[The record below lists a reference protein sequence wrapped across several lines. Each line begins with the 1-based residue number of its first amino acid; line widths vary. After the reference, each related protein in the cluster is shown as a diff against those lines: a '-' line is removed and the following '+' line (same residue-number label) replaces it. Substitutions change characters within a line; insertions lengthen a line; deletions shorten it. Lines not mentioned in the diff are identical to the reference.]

1 MNNMQESTLS
11 MNLGTLNYFDKNAAI
26 ASLLPGV
33 EPLIT
38 KFRVNVNAILILR
51 EQQEIDISGISGTK
65 ELLRADLAAKAID
78 ISHKTEAYASSVNN
92 LILAKEVHYPETSLT
107 RATDSKLES
116 RSLIIYEKANANIA
130 DLMPYGVTEDDLIS
144 LQNAID
150 LFHASVPT
158 PRTGTTE
165 KKQITNQLARLFKEN
180 AMILEK
186 IDLLVELVRLK
197 QPLFYSGYKDSR
209 KIILTG
215 TGSLAL
221 IALATD
227 ATTGEAI
234 KGVKFTFVHQN
245 GSGEKVINET
255 PLVKVTAQK
264 GKLNVKNL
272 AEGPYITIVEKV
284 GFKKQ
289 ELLVNKAAGDRI
301 KLNVQLEKI

>member
-1 MNNMQESTLS
+1 MNNTQESTLS
-11 MNLGTLNYFDKNAAI
+11 MNIGTLNYFDKNAAI

-38 KFRVNVNAILILR
+38 KFRVNVNEILVLR

-65 ELLRADLAAKAID
+65 VLLRADLAAKAID

-116 RSLIIYEKANANIA
+116 RSLIIYERAKANIDN
-130 DLMPYGVTEDDLIS
+130 LTPYGVTEDDLVA

-158 PRTGTTE
+158 PRTITTE
-165 KKQITNQLARLFKEN
+165 KKQITNQLVRLFKEN
-180 AMILEK
+180 ALILEK

-197 QPLFYSGYKDSR
+197 QPLFYSGYKDIR

-227 ATTGEAI
+227 AATGEAI
-234 KGVKFTFVHQN
+234 KGVKFTFVHLN
-245 GSGEKVINET
+245 ENGEKVKNDT
-255 PLVKVTAQK
+255 PLVKLTAKK
-264 GKLNVKNL
+264 GKLNIKNM
-272 AEGPYITIVEKV
+272 AEGPYITTVEKV

-289 ELLVNKAAGDRI
+289 ELLVNKAAGDRK
-301 KLNVQLEKI
+301 KLNVQLERI

>member
-1 MNNMQESTLS
+1 MNNTQESTLS
-11 MNLGTLNYFDKNAAI
+11 MSLGTLNYFDKNAAI

-38 KFRVNVNAILILR
+38 KFRVNVNAILVLR
-51 EQQEIDISGISGTK
+51 EQQEIDISGISGNK
-65 ELLRADLAAKAID
+65 KFLRADLAAKAFD
-78 ISHKTEAYASSVNN
+78 ISRKTEVYASLSNN
-92 LILAKEVHYPETSLT
+92 LILEKEVHFAETSLT
-107 RATDSKLES
+107 SATDSKLES
-116 RSLIIYEKANANIA
+116 RSLIIYERANSNID
-130 DLMPYGVTEDDLIS
+130 DLMPYGVTEDDLIA

-150 LFHASVPT
+150 LFHASVPA
-158 PRTGTTE
+158 PRTRTTE
-165 KKQITNQLARLFKEN
+165 KKQITNQLVMLFQEN
-180 AMILEK
+180 AKILEK

-197 QPLFYSGYKDSR
+197 QSLFYSGYKDSR

-221 IALATD
+221 IAIATD
-227 ATTGEAI
+227 AATGEVI

-245 GSGEKVINET
+245 ENGEKVKNET

-264 GKLNVKNL
+264 GKLNIKNL

-301 KLNVQLEKI
+301 KLDVKLEKI

>member
-1 MNNMQESTLS
+1 MNNTQESTLS

-38 KFRVNVNAILILR
+38 KFRVNVNAILVFR
-51 EQQEIDISGISGTK
+51 GQQEIDISGISGNK
-65 ELLRADLAAKAID
+65 EFLRADLAAKAYD
-78 ISHKTEAYASSVNN
+78 ISCKTEAYASLSNN
-92 LILAKEVHYPETSLT
+92 LILEKEVHFAETSLT

-116 RSLIIYEKANANIA
+116 RSLIIYEKATANIA
-130 DLMPYGVTEDDLIS
+130 DLGPYDVTEDDLIS

-165 KKQITNQLARLFKEN
+165 KKQITDQLARLFKEN

-197 QPLFYSGYKDSR
+197 HPLFYSGYKDSR

-221 IALATD
+221 IALAID

-245 GSGEKVINET
+245 GNGEKVKNET

-264 GKLNVKNL
+264 GKLNHCCPVKPGFINF
-272 AEGPYITIVEKV
+272 IVKT
-284 GFKKQ
+284 
-289 ELLVNKAAGDRI
+289 L
-301 KLNVQLEKI
+301 

>member
-26 ASLLPGV
+26 ASLLPGA

-38 KFRVNVNAILILR
+38 KFRVNVNAIVVLR
-51 EQQEIDISGISGTK
+51 EQQEVDISGISGKK
-65 ELLRADLAAKAID
+65 ELLRADLAAKAYD
-78 ISHKTEAYASSVNN
+78 ISRKTEAYACLSNN
-92 LILAKEVHYPETSLT
+92 LILEKEVHFPETSLKS
-107 RATDSKLES
+107 ATDSKLES
-116 RSLIIYEKANANIA
+116 RSLIIYERAKANIA
-130 DLMPYGVTEDDLIS
+130 NLMPYGVTEDDLIA

-158 PRTGTTE
+158 PRTITTE

-180 AMILEK
+180 ALILEK

-197 QPLFYSGYKDSR
+197 QPLFYSGYKDIR

-221 IALATD
+221 MALATD
-227 ATTGEAI
+227 AATGEVI
-234 KGVKFTFVHQN
+234 KGVKFTFVRQN
-245 GSGEKVINET
+245 ENGEKVKNET
-255 PLVKVTAQK
+255 PLVKVTAKK
-264 GKLNVKNL
+264 GKLNIKNM
-272 AEGPYITIVEKV
+272 AEGSYITTVEKV

-289 ELLVNKAAGDRI
+289 DLLVNKAAGDRI